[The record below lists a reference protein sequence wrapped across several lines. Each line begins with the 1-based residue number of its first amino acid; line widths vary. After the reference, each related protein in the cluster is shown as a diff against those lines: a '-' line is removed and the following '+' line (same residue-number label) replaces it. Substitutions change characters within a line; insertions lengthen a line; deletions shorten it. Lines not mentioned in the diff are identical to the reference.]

1 MHSRDIVTSSRS
13 EPRQATPLYSALGE
27 GDVRLSPSAVGQAL
41 NEELQRIYNVV
52 SLTGRHNFAGA
63 RQRIPS
69 GLCITAWRGYLRD
82 YHDQGLV
89 DYLAYGW
96 PVNFNRATPLCSTL
110 VNHPTATNFA
120 GDVEAY
126 IRTELGLGA
135 LAGPFDEPPVPFLHV
150 SPLMTRPKKDS
161 ELRRVITDLSW
172 PPGGSVN
179 EGIVW
184 DHYIDGPTTI
194 RLPTVE
200 FMENKLMELGAGAYM
215 YKSDLARGY
224 RQLRVDP
231 MDWPL
236 LGLRYNGMYYVDIC
250 PPFGLRTSSLFMQ
263 RTSEAIT
270 YIHGTLGYRSR
281 PYLDDFGGAER
292 TKEEAERALNTLQ
305 GVMRDLGVAEAAHK
319 VCRPAQVMVWL
330 GIRYD
335 SRDMT
340 MTIPEAKLR
349 EIVQILRDWEGRRRA
364 TARQMQSLLGLL
376 QFVASVSPPA
386 RVFTNRMLQCLRE
399 APRRGSE
406 TLSLGFRQDLRFFID
421 LWPHYNG
428 VRLLEKHAVDC
439 QGALELDACLT
450 GCGAFSG
457 TQFYMEEFP
466 EWLKEQKRPIAD
478 LELLNVVVAVK
489 TWATRWARQ
498 RVHIAC
504 DNTTACLAI
513 QTGRSRCVFVQGCI
527 RELFLVS
534 AIHDIQLRAEHRP
547 GAQMHTADA
556 LSRAHLGREFA
567 DRVAKDSALVRAERV
582 RIPEDRFRIVND
594 M

>member
-1 MHSRDIVTSSRS
+1 MGGGEIGLQADIRQHSIAGNFVAPTTGVHSRDIVTSSRS
-13 EPRQATPLYSALGE
+13 GPRQATPLYSALGE

-161 ELRRVITDLSW
+161 ELRRVIADLSW

-194 RLPTVE
+194 RLPTIE

-236 LGLRYNGMYYVDIC
+236 LGLRYNGKYYVDIC

-270 YIHGTLGYRSR
+270 YIHGTLG
-281 PYLDDFGGAER
+281 
-292 TKEEAERALNTLQ
+292 
-305 GVMRDLGVAEAAHK
+305 
-319 VCRPAQVMVWL
+319 
-330 GIRYD
+330 
-335 SRDMT
+335 
-340 MTIPEAKLR
+340 
-349 EIVQILRDWEGRRRA
+349 
-364 TARQMQSLLGLL
+364 
-376 QFVASVSPPA
+376 
-386 RVFTNRMLQCLRE
+386 
-399 APRRGSE
+399 
-406 TLSLGFRQDLRFFID
+406 
-421 LWPHYNG
+421 
-428 VRLLEKHAVDC
+428 
-439 QGALELDACLT
+439 
-450 GCGAFSG
+450 
-457 TQFYMEEFP
+457 
-466 EWLKEQKRPIAD
+466 
-478 LELLNVVVAVK
+478 
-489 TWATRWARQ
+489 
-498 RVHIAC
+498 
-504 DNTTACLAI
+504 
-513 QTGRSRCVFVQGCI
+513 
-527 RELFLVS
+527 
-534 AIHDIQLRAEHRP
+534 
-547 GAQMHTADA
+547 
-556 LSRAHLGREFA
+556 
-567 DRVAKDSALVRAERV
+567 
-582 RIPEDRFRIVND
+582 
-594 M
+594 